1 MSTMLQRLRLQN
13 PVLSKDV
20 LTRMRGAK
28 AFIVQGAYVLIIAV
42 MMGIAYLDW
51 WSRHRF
57 GASPVNVSSELGR
70 LLYMLVFETQAALV
84 CLITPALTA
93 GAITIEHEQR
103 TYELLACS
111 RLAPRTII
119 MGKLLSGWL
128 FIVMLLTCS
137 LPMAALCFL
146 FGGVSAGEIIWSYL
160 ALCVFAFFYGSIGVF
175 FSSLVRR
182 STLAVV
188 LTFASVFVCV
198 MASLLVQILL
208 NLGSPWGNI
217 GVFNPFIFINSSAET
232 LKLFSLTIP
241 GWLPVITVLPLCS
254 LLLLNWAISRL
265 PNFVVNR
272 ALVMRILLALLI
284 PALAQLGLG
293 DNTAS
298 GHHSHGGNTVL
309 AIGIIGAIALF
320 ALTALFA
327 TGSAAEAKPR
337 ALLAWLLSGLDPR
350 KIFSNKFCGGWAY
363 LILLAALF
371 SLCFIAA
378 LPSASTTAATT
389 QMQRVVAMRSHV
401 TPPPA
406 PILYAF
412 GVKQALAL
420 FLIIAAPLLFYSS
433 LGALGAAFKS
443 RAMGIVLI
451 VVLIFLTHIVPGIF
465 WIQYG
470 SYNYSSNLQKE
481 SSSPLAYPLYLAPYI
496 GIAAI
501 CEPSVENSLPWNM
514 RTGAATPPTTFS
526 GPTSRSTATA
536 NPPAPIIPKPNAPP
550 IWEVTAVIYL
560 VLALFTLGISE
571 LIYQARRERP
581 AQAAVVPEQSLQ
593 AGG

>member
-1 MSTMLQRLRLQN
+1 MLQRLRLQN

-28 AFIVQGAYVLIIAV
+28 AFIVQGIYVGIIAI
-42 MMGIAYLDW
+42 MMGVAYLDW

-57 GASPVNVSSELGR
+57 GASPVNISSDLGR
-70 LLYMLVFETQAALV
+70 MLYQLVFQTQAALV

-93 GAITIEHEQR
+93 GAITIEHEQQ

-146 FGGVSAGEIIWSYL
+146 FGGVSAGEIFWSYIV
-160 ALCVFAFFYGSIGVF
+160 LCVFAFFYGSIGVF

-188 LTFASVFVCV
+188 LTFASVFVCA
-198 MASLLVQILL
+198 MASLLVQLL
-208 NLGSPWGNI
+208 LSMSSPWGNI

-232 LKLFSLTIP
+232 LKIFSLTIP
-241 GWLPVITVLPLCS
+241 GWLPVIAVLPLCS

-272 ALVMRILLALLI
+272 ALVMRMLLALLL
-284 PALAQLGLG
+284 PAFTLLGLG

-298 GHHSHGGNTVL
+298 GHYSRGGNTVL

-320 ALTALFA
+320 GLTALFA

-371 SLCFIAA
+371 SLCFIPASF
-378 LPSASTTAATT
+378 SAGTAAATA
-389 QMQRVVAMRSHV
+389 QLQQAAAMRSHLP
-401 TPPPA
+401 TPPA
-406 PILYAF
+406 PALYAF
-412 GVKQALAL
+412 GVKQALPL
-420 FLIIAAPLLFYSS
+420 FLLIAAVLMYYSS

-451 VVLIFLTHIVPGIF
+451 VVLIFLTHLVPGIF

-470 SYNYSSNLQKE
+470 NHNYLNGPDE
-481 SSSPLAYPLYLAPYI
+481 SSPVAYPLYLAPYI

-514 RTGAATPPTTFS
+514 RTGAATPPPVFS
-526 GPTSRSTATA
+526 GPTGRSTVMA

-550 IWEVTAVIYL
+550 IWQVTAVIYL

-571 LIYQARRERP
+571 LIYQARREHP